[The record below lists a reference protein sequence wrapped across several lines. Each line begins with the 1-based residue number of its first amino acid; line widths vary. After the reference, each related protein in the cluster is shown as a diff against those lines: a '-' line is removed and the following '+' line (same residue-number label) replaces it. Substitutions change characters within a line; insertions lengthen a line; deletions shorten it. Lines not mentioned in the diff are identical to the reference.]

1 MSVIVEEDNP
11 KTRSA
16 DAGVRRAE
24 RFGRGRPKFVIDVVG
39 AGWSR
44 GVQAHLRWNVAPLID
59 AGGLPRTGAG
69 RTGCQLPGPSVRAG
83 DRLRRPAGVEQTLR
97 DDRTFL
103 L

>member
-11 KTRSA
+11 KTGSA

-44 GVQAHLRWNVAPLID
+44 GVQHSTSVERCSTNRRRRSSQDRYWSNWVPTSRSVCACWRPTTKTR
-59 AGGLPRTGAG
+59 GCGAG
-69 RTGCQLPGPSVRAG
+69 AAR
-83 DRLRRPAGVEQTLR
+83 
-97 DDRTFL
+97 
-103 L
+103 